1 MTSRWLLAVL
11 MMLPLWATAAVGDL
25 VAPKYQITVSGTK
38 YFDPASWCDAYRASQ
53 GLTDRSCVNT
63 SVGSTS
69 ANQLNQTWNYAYKI
83 TATGT
88 VSSNQTYTAS
98 AYCDP
103 AYYTGPAPYNTADQS
118 KYWCKVVTDPPP
130 VCKPGIV
137 GVYNWRITIDANGH
151 PTSGP
156 PIVGSD
162 GTCEIRLTG
171 VHYCWQ
177 ATDGNAY
184 CKYDTVTTGNVRG
197 TSVPDVPPSVANPPA
212 DMGNT
217 AGTQQSG
224 PLPGQPGGGCPK
236 GMVNAGLDS
245 GGTPICLGTGYDRPS
260 TTTPAT
266 TTTSAP
272 TTTSNADGSTTTVQN
287 TTTTNTDGT
296 KTTVTT
302 TVVTAA
308 DGSKTQTQ
316 TSSTTA
322 RPDGS
327 TGVASSPTDKSNL
340 CSQNPN
346 LTICQNS
353 TVAGDCTTGFSCTGD
368 AIQCATL
375 RAAAAMQCKQAKD
388 DADLKAAPAST
399 LGASV
404 LAGSDPAGSTLPS
417 PSKATAVT
425 MPGTLDQT
433 GWLGAGQ
440 CFADKVVTVQGRTFV
455 LPYSKACDYLIVLRL
470 GLMVVASLVSFRIV
484 RDAVLT

>member
-1 MTSRWLLAVL
+1 MIRLFLFLLGL
-11 MMLPLWATAAVGDL
+11 MLWAGDARADYDAVP
-25 VAPKYQITVSGTK
+25 AHFMCNQSGT
-38 YFDPASWCDAYRASQ
+38 YRDVQQDACQYLSSSYSTPLPYGGGVQAS
-53 GLTDRSCVNT
+53 
-63 SVGSTS
+63 
-69 ANQLNQTWNYAYKI
+69 
-83 TATGT
+83 TATGVFPGPYKCT
-88 VSSNQTYTAS
+88 MYFKADKSDANPGTAS
-98 AYCDP
+98 C
-103 AYYTGPAPYNTADQS
+103 TNTWTCPYGGTLNVNVKPTCMGA
-118 KYWCKVVTDPPP
+118 TPPP
-130 VCKPGIV
+130 SCPPDKV
-137 GVYNWRITIDANGH
+137 GVYNWKITMDANGH
-151 PTSGP
+151 VTSGP
-156 PIVGSD
+156 PLVGSD
-162 GTCEIRLTG
+162 GQCEIRITG

-184 CKYDTVTTGNVRG
+184 CKYDTVTTGNVRAPSPP
-197 TSVPDVPPSVANPPA
+197 TVPATTANPPP
-212 DMGNT
+212 DVGST

-236 GMVNAGLDS
+236 GMVNAGIDS
-245 GGTPICLGTGYDRPS
+245 GGTTICLGTGYDRPP
-260 TTTPAT
+260 TTTPTT

-287 TTTTNTDGT
+287 TTSTNADGT

-327 TGVASSPTDKSNL
+327 TGVSSSPSDKNNL

-353 TVAGDCTTGFSCTGD
+353 TVSGDCTSGFSCTGD

-388 DADLKAAPAST
+388 DADFKASYAYS
-399 LGASV
+399 LGSSV

-440 CFADKVVTVQGRTFV
+440 CFADKVVSVQGRTFV